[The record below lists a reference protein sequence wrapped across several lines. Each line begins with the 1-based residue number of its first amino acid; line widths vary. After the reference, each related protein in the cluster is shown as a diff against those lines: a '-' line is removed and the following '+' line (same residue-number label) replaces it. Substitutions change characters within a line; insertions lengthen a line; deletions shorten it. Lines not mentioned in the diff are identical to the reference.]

1 MRRFL
6 PLIAFAAAAWAAELP
21 TGFLASLTPEQRAR
35 LGLAGL
41 TAGQAAELDAAVA
54 AYARQ
59 GSLSP
64 AREAAPSPV
73 APAREPVS
81 VSAVAPNAPAA
92 ARPPRPVA
100 AAPASKA
107 PSIVRPAE
115 DANERFTAV
124 VVGPFRGWS
133 GGTYFPLTNGQV
145 WRQVGTESNELPVR
159 EGAQVELYQSRNGYW
174 RLSFE
179 GAWITVRRLQ

>member
-1 MRRFL
+1 M
-6 PLIAFAAAAWAAELP
+6 AAK
-21 TGFLASLTPEQRAR
+21 S
-35 LGLAGL
+35 
-41 TAGQAAELDAAVA
+41 
-54 AYARQ
+54 
-59 GSLSP
+59 
-64 AREAAPSPV
+64 
-73 APAREPVS
+73 
-81 VSAVAPNAPAA
+81 PAA
-92 ARPPRPVA
+92 ARASQPVA

-107 PSIVRPAE
+107 SATARRTEEAG
-115 DANERFTAV
+115 ERFTAV

-159 EGAQVELYQSRNGYW
+159 EGAQVEIYESRSGYW